1 MAAERMCTRLEE
13 AARRERQVLI
23 SAIVVVIL
31 LHGTAF
37 VFISLG
43 LQPFTARILVAV
55 GNFIAHGVWSCLA
68 IALLLRGSQKTNR
81 QKLWILVAAKEYPG
95 LLCCLAC
102 TSAAAVASVVF
113 LKVPAM
119 DLFLLVCAPII

>member
-13 AARRERQVLI
+13 AARRERQILI
-23 SAIVVVIL
+23 STIVVVIL
-31 LHGTAF
+31 LDGTAF
-37 VFISLG
+37 VFVFLG
-43 LQPFTARILVAV
+43 LQPFTARILVAL
-55 GNFIAHGVWSCLA
+55 GNCTAHSVWSCLA
-68 IALLLRGSQKTNR
+68 IVLLLRGSRKTTR
-81 QKLWILVAAKEYPG
+81 QKLWILVVAKGYRG

-102 TSAAAVASVVF
+102 TSTAAIASLVF